1 MHENRRTRIHAHP
14 PKGMRCMCVRLRVCG
29 DDKKRTQQAENIS
42 EKQENEEECALGKAY
57 IPQKKTL
64 EVW

>member
-1 MHENRRTRIHAHP
+1 
-14 PKGMRCMCVRLRVCG
+14 MCVRLRVYG

-42 EKQENEEECALGKAY
+42 EKQEKEEECALGKALGKAY

>member
-1 MHENRRTRIHAHP
+1 
-14 PKGMRCMCVRLRVCG
+14 MCVRLRVCG

-42 EKQENEEECALGKAY
+42 EKQEKEEECALGKAY